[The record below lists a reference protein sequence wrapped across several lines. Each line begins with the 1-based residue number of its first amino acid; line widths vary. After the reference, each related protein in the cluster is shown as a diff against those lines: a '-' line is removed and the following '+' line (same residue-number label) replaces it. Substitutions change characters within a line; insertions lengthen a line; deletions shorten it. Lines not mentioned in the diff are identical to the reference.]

1 LISYYPHFSS
11 FKELLRKS
19 HLRQL
24 GRRFLLFVFLQEQN
38 QLHQLRLL
46 QFCCLCLFKFG
57 SVRHPDLTEY
67 LVDAREGVVL
77 YFEQQLAALVLV
89 LPSITVLMS

>member
-1 LISYYPHFSS
+1 LISYYPNFSS

-24 GRRFLLFVFLQEQN
+24 GRRFRHFAFLHEQN

-46 QFCCLCLFKFG
+46 QFYCLCLSKFG
-57 SVRHPDLTEY
+57 FVRLLDLTEY
-67 LVDAREGVVL
+67 LVDAREGVVTF
-77 YFEQQLAALVLV
+77 FEQLAALVLV
-89 LPSITVLMS
+89 LPSIKVLMF

>member
-24 GRRFLLFVFLQEQN
+24 GRRFRRFVFLQEQN

-46 QFCCLCLFKFG
+46 QFCCLCLSKFG

-77 YFEQQLAALVLV
+77 YFEQLAALVLV